1 MLPHME
7 EYAGEQRSLSSEIM
21 QEDARMGNH
30 LVSIGRAAETLG
42 VSKDTIRR
50 LLIKGDLKSV
60 RVARRV
66 MLPQSEIDR
75 ACTQGVGNDPKRRM

>member
-1 MLPHME
+1 
-7 EYAGEQRSLSSEIM
+7 
-21 QEDARMGNH
+21 MGSQ
-30 LVSIGRAAETLG
+30 LVSIGRTAEALG

-50 LLIKGDLKSV
+50 LILGGAIRAV

-66 MLPQSEIDR
+66 LVPQGEIDR